1 MERFKITSRCGEA
14 RTGLLSLA
22 HGKVETPCFMPVAT
36 NGTVKTLVPRDLEE
50 LGVEIML
57 ANTYHLSLRPGIEV
71 IKKFSGLHRLLAWQ
85 RPILTDSG
93 GFQVFS
99 LSDLCSISDDGV
111 TFRNHL
117 DGQKKFFTP
126 ETVVSLQE
134 NFASDIHMVLDECP
148 PYSNNKQA
156 ISRSLKRS
164 LAWAR
169 RARSVKSN
177 DQLAQFAIIQGGVFT
192 DLRRECCLRLQELNF
207 DGYAIGGLSVGE
219 PTTEMRKI
227 TELCCQQLADN
238 SKPRYLMGV
247 GTPLDLVESVA
258 LGVDMFDCVM
268 PTRNARNGTLFT
280 STGRLNIKGRQFA
293 TSDQPLDEHCT
304 CYTCQ
309 TTSRALLR
317 HLFKAK
323 ELTVMRLLT
332 IHNLH
337 FYMTLMRQIRE
348 AIVSQTFQTLLA
360 QQRQLWRPLGVDS
373 SSKRP

>member
-1 MERFKITSRCGEA
+1 MSKFQITSHCGEA

-22 HGKVETPCFMPVAT
+22 HGKVQTPCFMPVAT
-36 NGTVKTLVPRDLEE
+36 TGTVKTLIPRDLEE

-71 IKKFSGLHRLLAWQ
+71 IKKFSGLHKLLAWQ

-99 LSDLCSISDDGV
+99 LSDLCSINDDGV

-117 DGQKKFFTP
+117 DGQKKFFSP

-134 NFASDIHMVLDECP
+134 NFASDVHMVLDECP
-148 PYSNNKQA
+148 PYSNDKQA
-156 ISRSLKRS
+156 ITRSLRRS

-169 RARSVKSN
+169 RARSTKRK
-177 DQLAQFAIIQGGVFT
+177 DQLAQFAIVQGGVFE
-192 DLRRECCLRLQELNF
+192 DLRRECCWQLQELDF

-219 PTTEMRKI
+219 PTNEMREI
-227 TELCCQQLADN
+227 TELCCQQLSDTT
-238 SKPRYLMGV
+238 KPRYLVGV

-280 STGRLNIKGRQFA
+280 SDGRLNIKGRQFA
-293 TSDQPLDEHCT
+293 ISDQPLDEHCT

-309 TTSRALLR
+309 TVSRALLR

-332 IHNLH
+332 LHNLH

-348 AIVSQTFQTLLA
+348 AIVSQTFPTFLE
-360 QQRQLWRPLGVDS
+360 QQRQLWGHLDVDIS
-373 SSKRP
+373 S

>member
-1 MERFKITSRCGEA
+1 MIEKFQITSRCGKA
-14 RTGLLSLA
+14 RTALLSLA
-22 HGKVETPCFMPVAT
+22 HGRVQTPCFMPVAT
-36 NGTVKTLVPRDLEE
+36 AGTVKTLIPRDLEE

-57 ANTYHLSLRPGIEV
+57 ANTYHLTLRPGIEV
-71 IKKFSGLHRLLAWQ
+71 IKKFAGLHKLLAWQ

-99 LSDLCSISDDGV
+99 LSSLCSINDDGV

-117 DGQKKFFTP
+117 DGQKMLLNP
-126 ETVVSLQE
+126 EKVVALQE
-134 NFASDIHMVLDECP
+134 NFVSDIQMVLDECP
-148 PYSNNKQA
+148 PYSNDRVA
-156 ISRSLKRS
+156 IAKSLQRT

-169 RARSVKSN
+169 RARSAKHN
-177 DQLAQFAIIQGGVFT
+177 NQLAQFAIVQGGVFS
-192 DLRRECCLRLQELNF
+192 DLRRECCLRLQELDF
-207 DGYAIGGLSVGE
+207 EGYAIGGLSVGE
-219 PTTEMRKI
+219 PVTEMREI
-227 TELCCQQLADN
+227 TELCCQQLTDD
-238 SKPRYLMGV
+238 KPRYLMGV

-280 STGRLNIKGRQFA
+280 SKGRLNIKGQKFA
-293 TSDQPLDEHCT
+293 TSDQPLDENCT

-332 IHNLH
+332 LHNLH
-337 FYMTLMRQIRE
+337 FYLTLMRQIRQ
-348 AIVSQTFQTLLA
+348 AIVSQTFETFLA
-360 QQRQLWRPLGVDS
+360 QQRQIW
-373 SSKRP
+373 

>member
-1 MERFKITSRCGEA
+1 MNKFQITSHCGEA
-14 RTGLLSLA
+14 RTGLLSLV
-22 HGKVETPCFMPVAT
+22 HGQVQTPCFMPVAT
-36 NGTVKTLVPRDLEE
+36 SGTVKTLVPRDLEE
-50 LGVEIML
+50 LGVEVML

-71 IKKFSGLHRLLAWQ
+71 IKKFSGLHKLLAWQ

-99 LSDLCSISDDGV
+99 LSDLCSINDEGV
-111 TFRNHL
+111 TFRSHL
-117 DGQKKFFTP
+117 DGQKIFFSP
-126 ETVVSLQE
+126 ETVVSVQE
-134 NFASDIHMVLDECP
+134 KFASDVHMVLDECP
-148 PYSNNKQA
+148 PYSNDKQA
-156 ISRSLKRS
+156 IARSLQRS
-164 LAWAR
+164 LTWAR
-169 RARSVKSN
+169 RARSAKSK
-177 DQLAQFAIIQGGVFT
+177 DQLAQFAIVQGGVFK
-192 DLRRECCLRLQELNF
+192 DLRRECCSQLQELDF

-219 PTTEMRKI
+219 PTNEMREI
-227 TELCCQQLADN
+227 TELCCQQLADT

-280 STGRLNIKGRQFA
+280 SNGRLNIKGRQFA

-309 TTSRALLR
+309 TVSRALLR

-332 IHNLH
+332 LHNLH
-337 FYMTLMRQIRE
+337 FYMTLMRRIRE
-348 AIVSQTFQTLLA
+348 AIVSQTFQIFLE
-360 QQRQLWRPLGVDS
+360 QQRQLWGHLDVDTS
-373 SSKRP
+373 